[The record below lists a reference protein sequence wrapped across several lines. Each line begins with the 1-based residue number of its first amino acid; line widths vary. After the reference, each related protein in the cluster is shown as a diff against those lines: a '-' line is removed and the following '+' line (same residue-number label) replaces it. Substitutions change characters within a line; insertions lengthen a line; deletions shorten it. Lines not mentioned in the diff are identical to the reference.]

1 MTINIIKR
9 VEFIIPEDQSGV
21 FYYRNSKRLD
31 IIYANKKLE
40 KLEEI
45 NRIKSSRRNS
55 KRLGL
60 ICAYNNLD
68 NRKEIL

>member
-40 KLEEI
+40 SSKKLAE
-45 NRIKSSRRNS
+45 
-55 KRLGL
+55 
-60 ICAYNNLD
+60 
-68 NRKEIL
+68 